1 MKKTFKTSDELKKEL
16 IDIEVQIKE
25 LTNISNDLKVK
36 LIAYLDKRRPD
47 EFTAALYNNAKFAP
61 RVLHIHSDKLLLL
74 TRKQEEVKTEYINRL
89 REELIQGFVIEHPE
103 FKTEFKEVVVE
114 NSVSGVIARV
124 MIK

>member
-16 IDIEVQIKE
+16 MDIEVQIKE
-25 LTNISNDLKVK
+25 LTNISNDLKAK

-47 EFTAALYNNAKFAP
+47 EFTAALYNNTKFAP
-61 RVLHIHSDKLLLL
+61 RSLHIHSDKLLQL
-74 TRKQEEVKTEYINRL
+74 TRRQEEVKTEYINRL

-103 FKTEFKEVVVE
+103 FKAEFKEVVVE